1 MLRSAL
7 SAVLAVCA
15 AVPAHA
21 EPCPATTADAARGI
35 AVSYDDGSTSH
46 TVLDPATGDTVET
59 FRYPDGFAFRNDLVL
74 SLISVRLVDISAD
87 GTENPQAVSTYTY
100 TPARPERLEPGTQWT
115 ASYRFVSATDAV
127 EGQFLLSV
135 WAETSVTIGGCTF
148 RAFPVTTLGRDAEF
162 AFLSQIDYLPDLGIS
177 LIRGYGE
184 LFADAVSVTPLTIAI
199 ADQP

>member
-1 MLRSAL
+1 MFRTVFP
-7 SAVLAVCA
+7 AVLAVCA
-15 AVPAHA
+15 AAPAAA
-21 EPCPATTADAARGI
+21 ETCPATTADAARGI
-35 AVSYDDGSTSH
+35 VVSYKDGSTSH

-87 GTENPQAVSTYTY
+87 GTENAEATSTYTY
-100 TPARPERLEPGTQWT
+100 TPARPESLGPGTQWT
-115 ASYRFVSATDAV
+115 ASYTFVSATDTI
-127 EGQFLLSV
+127 EGSFLLSV
-135 WAETSVTIGGCTF
+135 GPETSLAIGTCTF
-148 RAFPVTTLGRDAEF
+148 RAFPVTTLGRDADF

-199 ADQP
+199 AEQP